1 MRNVMLVLG
10 STSILGLLLACGG
23 GNGAN
28 APHPAD
34 QVAWGQQLYGDHC
47 ASCHGDAGQGKG
59 STPAVVGQGA
69 LPLDP
74 PATAKFRKVQFH
86 TAKDVLD
93 WVSANM
99 PPGKGG
105 SLSKDEYEA
114 IVAFDLKANGVDMT
128 GKHVDDST
136 AAGFVLHP

>member
-1 MRNVMLVLG
+1 MRSVILVG
-10 STSILGLLLACGG
+10 STCTLALALACGG
-23 GNGAN
+23 GKGAN

-47 ASCHGDAGQGKG
+47 AKCHGDQGQGKG
-59 STPAVVGQGA
+59 RAPPVVGKDA
-69 LPLDP
+69 LPLSP
-74 PATAKFRKVQFH
+74 RATAKFRKTDFH

-93 WVSANM
+93 WVKANM

-105 SLSKDEYEA
+105 SLSDEEYA
-114 IVAFDLKANGVDMT
+114 AVVAFDLKANGVDLG

-136 AAGFVLHP
+136 AASFVLHP